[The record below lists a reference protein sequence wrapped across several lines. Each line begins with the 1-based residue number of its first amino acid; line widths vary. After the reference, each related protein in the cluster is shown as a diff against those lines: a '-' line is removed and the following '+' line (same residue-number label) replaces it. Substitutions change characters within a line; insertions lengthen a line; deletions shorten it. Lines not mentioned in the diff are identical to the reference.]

1 MKNHFFLGKLKT
13 INILKAKI
21 LFNPAAIAK
30 NVELFSQLNG
40 NKAGA
45 ASPMPDIKPLLLF
58 VKEIIYRFH
67 N

>member
-1 MKNHFFLGKLKT
+1 
-13 INILKAKI
+13 
-21 LFNPAAIAK
+21 LFKPAVIAE

-40 NKAGA
+40 HNAGA
-45 ASPMPDIKPLLLF
+45 ASSMPDIKPFRRF

>member
-1 MKNHFFLGKLKT
+1 
-13 INILKAKI
+13 

-40 NKAGA
+40 DNAGA
-45 ASPMPDIKPLLLF
+45 ASPVPVIKPFLRL

>member
-13 INILKAKI
+13 TNILKAKYCSR
-21 LFNPAAIAK
+21 PPAIAK

-40 NKAGA
+40 HNAGA
-45 ASPMPDIKPLLLF
+45 ASPMPDIKPFSRF

>member
-1 MKNHFFLGKLKT
+1 
-13 INILKAKI
+13 

-40 NKAGA
+40 HNAGA
-45 ASPMPDIKPLLLF
+45 ASPMPDIKPFSRF

>member
-40 NKAGA
+40 HNAGA
-45 ASPMPDIKPLLLF
+45 ASSMPDIKPFRRF